1 MTDTLIQRLRVDLPK
16 VGEPESQFVCVATP
30 DIRQAADALEQQAAQ
45 IAEQAAEITRLRDI
59 ASDAADDACINA
71 LRKENGVGLRP
82 CRSPYCECDPGKCTH
97 PGCYDARHEPLP
109 T

>member
-1 MTDTLIQRLRVDLPK
+1 MTDTTELIQRLRTAWTYCGVEQALRF
-16 VGEPESQFVCVATP
+16 E
-30 DIRQAADALEQQAAQ
+30 AADALEQQAAQ
-45 IAEQAAEITRLRDI
+45 IAEKDAEITRLRDI